1 MGVRYLSQG
10 FAGTPVLPLPGSLLN
25 QFIGDHE
32 PCVAPVRVK
41 TSAIG
46 IRPLPFKHGRKTTTV
61 AAIRVVL
68 LDGRIQVSIGLHGF
82 PANTDGRAAS
92 GIPERD
98 RTLAIGKTAILKRGA
113 AVESAMRVFFTRHFD
128 HAAELQAKFGG
139 VSCRPD
145 IQRLEFFDVYRLR
158 EGRRAVVIKWDPV
171 DHVGVWPK
179 TGTPY
184 DQLISAWR

>member
-61 AAIRVVL
+61 AA
-68 LDGRIQVSIGLHGF
+68 
-82 PANTDGRAAS
+82 
-92 GIPERD
+92 
-98 RTLAIGKTAILKRGA
+98 
-113 AVESAMRVFFTRHFD
+113 MRVFFTRHFD

-171 DHVGVWPK
+171 DHVLNVVFRATWM
-179 TGTPY
+179 
-184 DQLISAWR
+184 